1 MDESSLQFVSEI
13 GRHLAQRTRPNKD
26 FIVKSLRKAAN
37 TLSQIKQSPQPRT
50 AKELRAAKKQEDA
63 LKPLSNA
70 VVCGGLLQHADK
82 EVRLLVAMCVTELFR
97 LMAPEPPFE
106 DKHLRDV
113 FTLIINLFEDLAD
126 TASPFFSKRV
136 KVLEIMAQLKCCVI
150 MLEINCLDLVLEMF
164 NIFFSVVRL
173 NMRSISSLFVLDR
186 FTVFLG
192 LLSNWGKMY

>member
-1 MDESSLQFVSEI
+1 MLELYSL
-13 GRHLAQRTRPNKD
+13 
-26 FIVKSLRKAAN
+26 IV
-37 TLSQIKQSPQPRT
+37 TLT
-50 AKELRAAKKQEDA
+50 AD
-63 LKPLSNA
+63 
-70 VVCGGLLQHADK
+70 VF
-82 EVRLLVAMCVTELFR
+82 LFQ
-97 LMAPEPPFE
+97 
-106 DKHLRDV
+106 DV

-173 NMRSISSLFVLDR
+173 NLRSISSLFVLGR

-192 LLSNWGKMY
+192 LLSNWGKIVLAYFSFTKGLCIRTLLGF